1 MALLVCAAGGRVKLS
16 RGPVQCSGAT
26 RPARFRCPRTNP
38 RAAPAAR
45 SSSALALG
53 LPLSRGPVQCSGAA
67 RPARFRCP
75 RTPVAARSRGRLPWW
90 PARAL
95 RALGPCR
102 ARQSRARQTQPNLLG
117 ARLCSGTSRPVQ
129 RPTEGNGPVGQA
141 GADRV
146 GCVGGLDGSA
156 RNPNVDEGPLIGEV
170 CDAGGLHSAAYKT
183 NAGRCERCA
192 LGCFEWMI
200 GEQGHMVG
208 ARRKELHVG
217 TGGRVI
223 PERQL
228 REIPRP
234 PRVQSGHQNRSISL
248 SRWQHGRDV

>member
-1 MALLVCAAGGRVKLS
+1 MALLVCAGARGVKRYRGPVQCSGAPRPARFRCPRTPSAGSSALALGLPQLS
-16 RGPVQCSGAT
+16 RGPVQCSGA
-26 RPARFRCPRTNP
+26 P
-38 RAAPAAR
+38 
-45 SSSALALG
+45 
-53 LPLSRGPVQCSGAA
+53 

-95 RALGPCR
+95 RALAPCR
-102 ARQSRARQTQPNLLG
+102 ARQSRARQTHPNLLG
-117 ARLCSGTSRPVQ
+117 ARLCSGTSRPAVQ

-170 CDAGGLHSAAYKT
+170 CDAGGLHSAAYKP

-200 GEQGHMVG
+200 GRQGHMVG
-208 ARRKELHVG
+208 ARGKEVHVG
-217 TGGRVI
+217 TSGRVI

>member
-1 MALLVCAAGGRVKLS
+1 MALLVCAAGRAVKRYWGPVRCSRAARAPLLRCPQTPSARSSALALGLPQLS
-16 RGPVQCSGAT
+16 RGPVQCSGAP
-26 RPARFRCPRTNP
+26 RPARFRR
-38 RAAPAAR
+38 
-45 SSSALALG
+45 
-53 LPLSRGPVQCSGAA
+53 
-67 RPARFRCP
+67 P

-95 RALGPCR
+95 RALAPCR
-102 ARQSRARQTQPNLLG
+102 ARQSRARQTHPNLLG
-117 ARLCSGTSRPVQ
+117 ARLCSGTSRPAVQ

-200 GEQGHMVG
+200 GGQGHMVG

-234 PRVQSGHQNRSISL
+234 TRVQSGHQNRSIPPSA
-248 SRWQHGRDV
+248 RQHGRDV